1 MVNDGQQYICL
12 VVEPHLWKMM
22 EWKSVGMMKFPTE
35 WKHKIHVPNQQAE
48 LIFVLL
54 QSMTLY
60 WRLKFCEPD
69 VHRCQL
75 WCNKKGQE
83 TIGNLCARRVCTH
96 VDLFFSQTS
105 SVGFIRF
112 IFWFPLYYASVDF
125 VCLLLICL
133 APFCSFLIF
142 FAISKRCAQ
151 K

>member
-1 MVNDGQQYICL
+1 
-12 VVEPHLWKMM
+12 
-22 EWKSVGMMKFPTE
+22 MMKFPTE
-35 WKHKIHVPNQQAE
+35 WKHKIHVPNHQAG

-60 WRLKFCEPD
+60 CKLKFCEPD

-125 VCLLLICL
+125 VCLFLICL